1 MNLPIA
7 NKQII
12 FVDSSVQD
20 YQSLIQ
26 GADANAKIVILDDK
40 RSGIEQITHALA
52 GESDIAAVHVV
63 SHGSSGTLNLGTDI
77 FNKELLEKKLEHL
90 QQWGK
95 ALSSKA
101 DFLLYG
107 CNVAAGAIG
116 LAFIHRIAEI
126 TRANVAASSTK
137 IGNIRLGGNWNL
149 DVQIGKIATWL
160 PFQPAA
166 LSAYSGV
173 LATYTVLPGDVSNTG
188 SGLNGGLLWAIN
200 QANSTA
206 ANDIINLASGSTYT
220 LTALNNTTGGNNGLP
235 VILGTSTGGTLTITG
250 NGATITRSG
259 AAPSFRIFNVNS
271 SGNLTLDNL
280 TVSNGLTSAGGS
292 AGGLYLNSGAIATI
306 NNSTFSNNQG
316 LSDGGAI
323 FNGSGQLT
331 INNSTF
337 TANSAQASGAAITM
351 SGGTANISNST
362 FSANTAR
369 NDGGAIITYSG
380 GNTTIVNSTIT
391 NNTADSD
398 ANNTGNGGGVLN
410 VGGSAT
416 TVRNTIIAGNTDSSP
431 TTKNPDVA
439 GTFSDGGGNLIGNNT
454 GSTSFTT
461 STKVGT
467 SGSPL
472 NALLNALANNGGP
485 TQTHS
490 LQAGSPA
497 LDSGINANA
506 SSLTLDQRGTGYSR
520 IVNSTV
526 DIGAYEE
533 QTPDTTAPTAASFTP
548 ADNATSVAVAANLVV
563 TLSEAVQKGTG
574 NIVIK
579 KTDGTVVETIDVTS
593 ANVTVTGSSVTINP
607 TANLV
612 EGTDYYVEIAAG
624 AIKDLAGNNYAGTTG
639 AATWN
644 FSTVADTTPPTAAS
658 FTPADNATNIAVAA
672 DLVVTLS
679 EAVQKGTGNIV
690 IKKVSDNSVVET
702 IDVTSANVTVAGSS
716 VTINP
721 TANLVEGTDYY
732 VEIAAG
738 AIKDL
743 AGNNYAGTTG
753 AATWNFSTVA
763 DTTPPTAASFTP
775 ADNAT
780 NIAVAADLVVTLSE
794 AVQKGTGNIV
804 IKKVSDNSVVETID
818 ITSANV
824 TVTGSSVTINPT
836 ANLVEGTDYYVEIAA
851 GAIKDLAGNNYAG
864 TTGAAT
870 WNFTT
875 VADTTAPTAA
885 SFTPADNATN
895 IAVAADLVVTLS
907 EAVQKG
913 IGNIVIK
920 KVSDNSV
927 VETIDVTS
935 ANVTVTGS
943 TVTVNPTLDL
953 VNGTDYYVEIAAGAI
968 KDLAGNNYAGTTG
981 AATWNFTTAPAA
993 DTTAPTLSSVAPAD
1007 NATGVGV
1014 GADLVISLSEAVA
1027 KGTGNI
1033 VIKKVSDNSVVETID
1048 VTSANVTVSGSTVT
1062 INPTAD
1068 LAPST
1073 EYYVEI
1079 ASGAIKDSAGNNYA
1093 GITGP
1098 TSWNFTTLTASTL
1111 PIPPIPQLTQNGS
1124 ANTNHQGQSFT
1135 ASENGTIS
1143 EIAVY
1148 TGGAFTGNLLIYNSS
1163 NGSGAGGNKGTPTYQ
1178 QSISLPSGMGWKTVK
1193 LDTPYSATSG
1203 QTYSV
1208 IFEGTGTF
1216 SFSNTNPYGGGN
1228 YIFNYGNANA
1238 SNDLAFFINP
1248 PEIDLKGN
1256 GTSIANQD
1264 ITPTTIDGTAFAD
1277 TPVGSPLVRTFS
1289 IENLGSSNLTLSGT
1303 PVVTITG
1310 ANASDFTVKT
1320 LPANTI
1326 SASQATPFEI
1336 TFQPS
1341 AIGTRTARINIS
1353 SNDLDESTYTFTIQ
1367 GNGLDGTAPTASS
1380 FTPADNATNIT
1391 VAADLVV
1398 TLSEAVQKGIGN
1410 IVIKKV
1416 SDNSVVETI
1425 DVTSANVTVTGST
1438 VTVNPTA
1445 DLAPGTDYY
1454 VEIAAGAIKNLGG
1467 NNYAGTTGA
1476 TAWNFSTAA
1485 AVDTTAPTA
1494 TFTPADNAT
1503 SVAVAADLVVTLSE
1517 AVQKGTGN
1525 IVIKKVSDNSV
1536 VETIDVTSTNV
1547 TVSGS
1552 TVTVN
1557 PTADLAQGTDY
1568 YVEIAASAIKDL
1580 AGNNYAGTTG
1590 ATAWNFTTAAVVDT
1604 TAPTATFTPADNAT
1618 SVAVAADLVVTLS
1631 EAVQKGIG
1639 NIVIKKVS
1647 DNSVLE
1653 TIDVTSANVTVSG
1666 STVTVNPTADL
1677 APGTDYYV
1685 EIASGAIKDLAGNN
1699 YAGTTGA
1706 TAWNFTTAA
1715 AVDTTAPTATF
1726 TPADN
1731 ATSVAV
1737 AANLVVNLS
1746 EAVQKG
1752 TGNIVIKK
1760 VSDNSV
1766 VETINVTAA
1775 NVTVSGSTVTVN
1787 PTADL
1792 AQGTGYYV
1800 EIAAGAIK
1808 DLAGN
1813 NYAGTTGATVWNFT
1827 TAAAVD
1833 TTAPTVTLA
1842 SNAGATVKNPFNV
1855 TATFNENV
1863 TGFIA
1868 SDISLTNATV
1878 SGFTGT
1884 GSNYNFTVT
1893 PTGSGIVTVNVPAS
1907 SATDAA
1913 GNNNIAAT
1921 PLTRTFDSRIE
1932 NWSELDAYL
1941 KNNKISVPNVE
1952 KKVLEALVPMV
1963 KPLTAEFKN
1972 NELKLTH
1979 DGSIPFANFGALPLV
1994 AKVATGVTIPLSK
2007 PSLTLS
2013 NLNTSAPTYGLSGI
2027 LNFAD
2032 AKNDGQRNFL
2042 DLINEQLKIKEV
2054 ELKAEVRTGVLPKV
2068 SLSAELST
2076 QNLTLL
2082 KVDPFSIEIAGAKL
2096 SASADTISLPN
2107 FGIVGSF
2114 LIKGYDPFQTT
2125 EPDLTFSGG
2134 LTLDP
2139 KSITGALQLTA
2150 KTPWKN
2156 PFGLPNSEIRNLA
2169 LQVGGTYV
2177 KPWVDNVGFV
2187 GDLKFGNFDIKSAFL
2202 VSSNDPTKFAVELTA
2217 NAPVNLLDLWA
2228 GPVRSYLIKQVG
2240 KEVDFVK
2247 TAESF
2252 LKQTLN
2258 VNIVSVDGPDA
2269 DTNFDPLLKLVP
2281 LETEI
2286 AQTKLTQGLGINGKL
2301 TAWGKEASLSLNA
2314 NPYAQSNPS
2323 LEGFLKIDEIDLGFL
2338 KLTGADGPN
2347 DKTLDF
2353 AVKVSP
2359 TEQYLKGDGK
2369 LEIFGHTVAKA
2380 NVEFTS
2386 TSAKIKDFDLNYG
2399 VVALDINDFSVDIAK
2414 KTASGAGSVKILGRE
2429 VAGAKIKA
2437 DSSGLKVE
2445 GKLDL
2450 FGVLSI
2456 ENALIDIKSPT
2467 DIKIGGTAKIF
2478 GRNLGSA
2485 NISLQN
2491 GKVTVKGLIGYD
2503 IPLVGN
2509 VGANLEITSDGTPN
2523 GSKVKVGYQA
2533 GALKGDYTVSLAP
2546 LRSMEDLFDQVIGGA
2561 LGAVTGVVNDA
2572 INGVV
2577 NGFNSVTS
2585 GVLDTFNK
2593 VGDYLKNAGYEFLDD
2608 VGDFVGIGNPNSGND
2623 GNNEIY
2629 GNDADNWIYGHR
2641 GNDKLVGKGGN
2652 DRIWGGHDG
2661 DLIWAGYGSDQV
2673 YGESGDDE
2681 LHGERGNDELSG
2693 GDNTDVLYGDEDDDK
2708 LDGNSGNDRLSGGSG
2723 KDTLY
2728 GGWDQ
2733 DELYGEDGDDD
2744 LRGQEG
2750 YDNLRGGNGKDTLY
2764 GGQDEDRLYGD
2775 AGNDLLSG
2783 EDGKDELHGSDNE
2796 DTLNGGKDT
2805 DVLYGQQG
2813 KDSLQG
2819 GDGDDVLY
2827 GEDNGKQGQTYYSGS
2842 WNDDTLNGESGKDY
2856 LFGGIGNDILNGG
2869 NDNDALDGGAGDDKF
2884 DGDSGDDYLD
2894 GGQGNDSLDGD
2905 VGNDTLFGKTGND
2918 LLDGYA
2924 GKDYLYGGEGD
2935 DRLYSHE
2942 DDDNLKGEAGN
2953 DYLESGKGKDILDGG
2968 EGNDSL
2974 YGKEDD
2980 DILSGGNGS
2989 NILDGGDGTD
2999 TADYRFSSGSVNAN
3013 LISKKAT
3020 FSGNVDG
3027 LIGIDNIIG
3036 SPQNDT
3042 LVGDDWGN
3050 GNILSGQA
3058 GNDFLDG
3065 QKANDILNGAEGND
3079 ILLGGDD
3086 NDYLVP
3092 GTGNDTIDGGAGND
3106 TLSLTGKKED
3116 YQFAETSTGWR
3127 IVAPNGDVKTVM
3139 GVEDFS
3145 YPVNLEE
3152 AIKNLATNAIA
3163 EVKKVVEKVGEKG
3176 LAFFRGWV
3184 SDGYISSGKVFLDAN
3199 LNGML
3204 DEEESFT
3211 ITRADGSFDLNV
3223 EVEKFDTN
3231 QNGEID
3237 YTEGQF
3243 VLMGGM
3249 DIIGG
3254 VDAATGLSMA
3264 TPLTSILESTTVTP
3278 LTTAIAELVKQG
3290 VDPATAQTAVKAALG
3305 LPAEVDLGS
3314 YDPLEAIAKGD
3325 ANGVSVFGSM
3335 ILVQNTIVQ
3344 TAKFIEGVSET
3355 EVAQLAFSGIGAIA
3369 NQVKGGAAVDLGK
3382 TETILAILQAAI
3394 TKASE
3399 SDPKINPT
3407 QLAASAAAA
3416 AQIMALGNQMVK
3428 DLVASG
3434 RPIKDIAL
3442 DITKLQAVSVG
3453 QIAVGLPELAAG
3465 TVTVEEFLAQNS
3477 KEAILARIEKVKVN
3491 DPTVRPVVET
3501 IDGNSLLVPEEP
3513 TSGEIGT
3520 ETDTETD
3527 TDTGTTPVTP
3537 TPIAP
3542 TPSETASETPT
3553 TSETASETPTP
3564 SETATPTPTTNNLS
3578 DDECICDQITYPNLN
3593 RPNSVEN
3600 TILDASD
3607 IQIGTAQNDEL
3618 LGSDAANI
3626 FEGKSGDDNLY
3637 GGADNDIINGNQG
3650 NDFIAGGKDEDTL
3663 YGDEGSDIVL
3673 GESGNDLIFG
3683 GKGNDFLHGREG
3695 IDIIYGNKDDDFI
3708 DGGKDND
3715 TLYGGKG
3722 NDILLG
3728 SQGDDNLFGQLGS
3741 DTICGGEGNDLI
3753 NGDEGA
3759 DILGGCA
3766 GNDTLFGGADNDTLT
3781 GGKGNDLLDG
3791 GMGNDSLIGGSG
3803 NDIFA
3808 LTTGEGF
3815 DIIADFTLGQDLIG
3829 LSGGLSF
3836 GQLEI
3841 TQNTQGTIIKN
3852 LLTGEQ
3858 LGVMVGVSADAIT
3871 SANFMLV

>member
-26 GADANAKIVILDDK
+26 GIDPAQIVILNENSSAID
-40 RSGIEQITHALA
+40 QITKALA
-52 GESDIAAVHVV
+52 DQKDIEAVHIV
-63 SHGSSGTLNLGTDI
+63 SHGSEGSLKLGADVLND
-77 FNKELLEKKLEHL
+77 NNLENFSAQIK
-90 QQWGK
+90 QWGS
-95 ALSSKA
+95 ALTA
-101 DFLLYG
+101 NGDILLYG
-107 CNVAAGAIG
+107 CDVAAGEVG
-116 LAFIHRIAEI
+116 ENFVKRLSQI
-126 TRANVAASSTK
+126 TGADVAASTNK
-137 IGNIRLGGNWNL
+137 TGNAALGGDWALEVNTGNIETP
-149 DVQIGKIATWL
+149 IA
-160 PFQPAA
+160 FQTQG
-166 LSAYSGV
+166 SQKYDGV
-173 LATYTVLPGDVSNTG
+173 LATFTVTNTNDSGAGSLREAIAQANTQTGADTIVFDPSVFNTSQTIRLNSQLIVDDSVSIQGTGLNLVKISGDANNNGINDNGDVRLFFVNQGTVSFSNLTLHGGRGNGGNGAAGGGGGLGAGGALFINGNGTSLPAQVTINNVTFTQNQAVGGQGGASNGLGGGGGFGGAGG
-188 SGLNGGLLWAIN
+188 SGGYQPGGGGGGGGFSDIGTNGTTGGGTGGGSSFFGNNGGTGGTTSNSGVASNGGFGGGGGGGLSAFN
-200 QANSTA
+200 ANGTNGGQGGDFGGGGAGGASQFSGVSGQGGSGGFGGGGGNAGVA
-206 ANDIINLASGSTYT
+206 ANGSTYG
-220 LTALNNTTGGNNGLP
+220 LGGNGGFGGGGGSGNTGGGL
-235 VILGTSTGGTLTITG
+235 GGSFGG
-250 NGATITRSG
+250 NGY
-259 AAPSFRIFNVNS
+259 
-271 SGNLTLDNL
+271 D
-280 TVSNGLTSAGGS
+280 AGGGGG
-292 AGGLYLNSGAIATI
+292 AGL
-306 NNSTFSNNQG
+306 
-316 LSDGGAI
+316 GGAI
-323 FNGSGQLT
+323 FLRNGSLVLT
-331 INNSTF
+331 NATFNNNSATGGAGGF
-337 TANSAQASGAAITM
+337 SAQPGQGKSGAIFVNAGATVTASGVTYSSNSATNAST
-351 SGGTANISNST
+351 TATDNSN
-362 FSANTAR
+362 
-369 NDGGAIITYSG
+369 TYG
-380 GNTTIVNSTIT
+380 TIT
-391 NNTADSD
+391 
-398 ANNTGNGGGVLN
+398 
-410 VGGSAT
+410 
-416 TVRNTIIAGNTDSSP
+416 
-431 TTKNPDVA
+431 VA
-439 GTFSDGGGNLIGNNT
+439 
-454 GSTSFTT
+454 
-461 STKVGT
+461 
-467 SGSPL
+467 
-472 NALLNALANNGGP
+472 
-485 TQTHS
+485 
-490 LQAGSPA
+490 
-497 LDSGINANA
+497 
-506 SSLTLDQRGTGYSR
+506 
-520 IVNSTV
+520 
-526 DIGAYEE
+526 
-533 QTPDTTAPTAASFTP
+533 DTTAPTAASFTP
-548 ADNATSVAVAANLVV
+548 ADNATNIAVAADLVV
-563 TLSEAVQKGTG
+563 TLSEAVQKGIG

-579 KTDGTVVETIDVTS
+579 KVSDNSVVETIDVTS
-593 ANVTVTGSSVTINP
+593 ANVTVAGSSVTINP

-624 AIKDLAGNNYAGTTG
+624 AIKDLAGNNYAGLVDPT
-639 AATWN
+639 AWN

-702 IDVTSANVTVAGSS
+702 IDVTSANVTVTGSS

-743 AGNNYAGTTG
+743 AGNNYAGLVDPT
-753 AATWNFSTVA
+753 AWNFTTVA

-818 ITSANV
+818 VTSANV
-824 TVTGSSVTINPT
+824 TVIGSSVTINPT

-864 TTGAAT
+864 LVDPTA

-875 VADTTAPTAA
+875 VADTTPPTAA

-907 EAVQKG
+907 EAVQ
-913 IGNIVIK
+913 
-920 KVSDNSV
+920 
-927 VETIDVTS
+927 
-935 ANVTVTGS
+935 
-943 TVTVNPTLDL
+943 
-953 VNGTDYYVEIAAGAI
+953 
-968 KDLAGNNYAGTTG
+968 
-981 AATWNFTTAPAA
+981 
-993 DTTAPTLSSVAPAD
+993 
-1007 NATGVGV
+1007 
-1014 GADLVISLSEAVA
+1014 

-1111 PIPPIPQLTQNGS
+1111 AIPPIPQLTQNGS

-1380 FTPADNATNIT
+1380 FTPADNATNIA

-1398 TLSEAVQKGIGN
+1398 TLSEAAQKGTGN

-1425 DVTSANVTVTGST
+1425 DVTSANVTVSGST

-1445 DLAPGTDYY
+1445 DLAAGTDYY

-1557 PTADLAQGTDY
+1557 PTADLA
-1568 YVEIAASAIKDL
+1568 
-1580 AGNNYAGTTG
+1580 
-1590 ATAWNFTTAAVVDT
+1590 
-1604 TAPTATFTPADNAT
+1604 
-1618 SVAVAADLVVTLS
+1618 
-1631 EAVQKGIG
+1631 
-1639 NIVIKKVS
+1639 
-1647 DNSVLE
+1647 
-1653 TIDVTSANVTVSG
+1653 
-1666 STVTVNPTADL
+1666 
-1677 APGTDYYV
+1677 PGTDYYV

-1737 AANLVVNLS
+1737 AADLVVTLSEAVQKGIGNIVIKKVSDNSVVETIDVTSTNVTVSGSTVTVNPTADLAQGTDYYVEIASGAIKDLAGNNYAGTTGATAWNFSTAAAVDTTAPTAASFTPADNATAVAVGADLVVTLSEAVAKGTGNIVIKKVSDNSVVETIDVTSTNVTVSGSTVTVNPTADLAPGTDYYVEIAAGAIKDLAGNNYAGTTGATAWNFTTAVAADTTAPTATFTPADNATSVAVAADLVVTLS

-1775 NVTVSGSTVTVN
+1775 NVTVTGSTVTVN

-1792 AQGTGYYV
+1792 APGTGYYV
-1800 EIAAGAIK
+1800 EIASGAIK

-1813 NYAGTTGATVWNFT
+1813 NYAGTTGATAWNFT
-1827 TAAAVD
+1827 TAVAADTKVFSIVETGLTKLDEILKKEQESIKLPIIGPFQNLNQDFIGSFKNGLVNALKTGSDLTAEQLQTNLRSSLGTNFNIRVQKNTTNEESTWDIAVGRKYQLGTVNVLKDIGMPALGFNADGNGNANLDYQLNFSLGNSKTFGNYID
-1833 TTAPTVTLA
+1833 TTKTNLTTNLGFGLNDSFKTSAKLGFFPATL
-1842 SNAGATVKNPFNV
+1842 
-1855 TATFNENV
+1855 NENTTEGKRTKIGGTYQLKLNDLDNLGGINDGDRLTEAELNSSYNPQNLSQSTFSTSGDLSLKGRTNV
-1863 TGFIA
+1863 VSKAFPNLVFEMKFGFPKADYVNGKSVSSASIPNVEVNNAKLDFGEFITGIAQPVFTKVDQVLKPFRPVIDFLNADTQIFSKIGLENLFKDIDGNRKRVSVIEMVSTLSSLSGRPISTGFIETIVKL
-1868 SDISLTNATV
+1868 DR
-1878 SGFTGT
+1878 
-1884 GSNYNFTVT
+1884 VT
-1893 PTGSGIVTVNVPAS
+1893 KLVN
-1907 SATDAA
+1907 
-1913 GNNNIAAT
+1913 
-1921 PLTRTFDSRIE
+1921 DSI
-1932 NWSELDAYL
+1932 
-1941 KNNKISVPNVE
+1941 
-1952 KKVLEALVPMV
+1952 
-1963 KPLTAEFKN
+1963 KN
-1972 NELKLTH
+1972 NETILMDLGSFKLDNYNPLKRIEEFEKTSPQAKAIVEIGKEELKKKNPKAAALLTALEVV
-1979 DGSIPFANFGALPLV
+1979 DGLDVPIITKPETAIQLLLGKPDV
-1994 AKVATGVTIPLSK
+1994 PIVTL
-2007 PSLTLS
+2007 
-2013 NLNTSAPTYGLSGI
+2013 NLDN
-2027 LNFAD
+2027 
-2032 AKNDGQRNFL
+2032 L
-2042 DLINEQLKIKEV
+2042 DLDVPINITKPLPPFPPVSVGFEGN
-2054 ELKAEVRTGVLPKV
+2054 LKAK
-2068 SLSAELST
+2068 A
-2076 QNLTLL
+2076 
-2082 KVDPFSIEIAGAKL
+2082 
-2096 SASADTISLPN
+2096 
-2107 FGIVGSF
+2107 
-2114 LIKGYDPFQTT
+2114 
-2125 EPDLTFSGG
+2125 
-2134 LTLDP
+2134 
-2139 KSITGALQLTA
+2139 
-2150 KTPWKN
+2150 
-2156 PFGLPNSEIRNLA
+2156 
-2169 LQVGGTYV
+2169 
-2177 KPWVDNVGFV
+2177 
-2187 GDLKFGNFDIKSAFL
+2187 DLKFGYDTYGLQQWKGTNYASDKIQLLRDGFYVSDRKNADGTGQDVPELTISANIAAKAGPDIKVADFYIL
-2202 VSSNDPTKFAVELTA
+2202 
-2217 NAPVNLLDLWA
+2217 
-2228 GPVRSYLIKQVG
+2228 GGIKG
-2240 KEVDFVK
+2240 
-2247 TAESF
+2247 
-2252 LKQTLN
+2252 N
-2258 VNIVSVDGPDA
+2258 VNVDLRDVGEREGRSDGKLRASEIDTVLNTAQPWNIINSVSGTINGSLDIRATAGIGPLKTTLYQNNLA
-2269 DTNFDPLLKLVP
+2269 TFPLAKFGWETGNSTAPQGTSKSPSLFNVFVP
-2281 LETEI
+2281 TPVLPKSFTVGGF
-2286 AQTKLTQGLGINGKL
+2286 AKAFGQTKLSYSPAYRALNLAVAITDNPFFKKILPAPILEPINKLANTGRDVVGSVLTLPLNVISQGP
-2301 TAWGKEASLSLNA
+2301 KEA
-2314 NPYAQSNPS
+2314 
-2323 LEGFLKIDEIDLGFL
+2323 
-2338 KLTGADGPN
+2338 
-2347 DKTLDF
+2347 
-2353 AVKVSP
+2353 
-2359 TEQYLKGDGK
+2359 
-2369 LEIFGHTVAKA
+2369 
-2380 NVEFTS
+2380 
-2386 TSAKIKDFDLNYG
+2386 IKDTVQSVEKG
-2399 VVALDINDFSVDIAK
+2399 VK
-2414 KTASGAGSVKILGRE
+2414 E
-2429 VAGAKIKA
+2429 V
-2437 DSSGLKVE
+2437 
-2445 GKLDL
+2445 
-2450 FGVLSI
+2450 
-2456 ENALIDIKSPT
+2456 
-2467 DIKIGGTAKIF
+2467 
-2478 GRNLGSA
+2478 
-2485 NISLQN
+2485 
-2491 GKVTVKGLIGYD
+2491 
-2503 IPLVGN
+2503 
-2509 VGANLEITSDGTPN
+2509 
-2523 GSKVKVGYQA
+2523 VKVG
-2533 GALKGDYTVSLAP
+2533 KS
-2546 LRSMEDLFDQVIGGA
+2546 IGKAIGKFFNSE
-2561 LGAVTGVVNDA
+2561 VTGAEVFFDA
-2572 INGVV
+2572 NFNG
-2577 NGFNSVTS
+2577 
-2585 GVLDTFNK
+2585 
-2593 VGDYLKNAGYEFLDD
+2593 
-2608 VGDFVGIGNPNSGND
+2608 
-2623 GNNEIY
+2623 
-2629 GNDADNWIYGHR
+2629 
-2641 GNDKLVGKGGN
+2641 
-2652 DRIWGGHDG
+2652 
-2661 DLIWAGYGSDQV
+2661 
-2673 YGESGDDE
+2673 
-2681 LHGERGNDELSG
+2681 
-2693 GDNTDVLYGDEDDDK
+2693 
-2708 LDGNSGNDRLSGGSG
+2708 
-2723 KDTLY
+2723 
-2728 GGWDQ
+2728 
-2733 DELYGEDGDDD
+2733 
-2744 LRGQEG
+2744 
-2750 YDNLRGGNGKDTLY
+2750 
-2764 GGQDEDRLYGD
+2764 
-2775 AGNDLLSG
+2775 
-2783 EDGKDELHGSDNE
+2783 
-2796 DTLNGGKDT
+2796 
-2805 DVLYGQQG
+2805 
-2813 KDSLQG
+2813 
-2819 GDGDDVLY
+2819 
-2827 GEDNGKQGQTYYSGS
+2827 
-2842 WNDDTLNGESGKDY
+2842 
-2856 LFGGIGNDILNGG
+2856 
-2869 NDNDALDGGAGDDKF
+2869 
-2884 DGDSGDDYLD
+2884 
-2894 GGQGNDSLDGD
+2894 
-2905 VGNDTLFGKTGND
+2905 
-2918 LLDGYA
+2918 
-2924 GKDYLYGGEGD
+2924 
-2935 DRLYSHE
+2935 
-2942 DDDNLKGEAGN
+2942 
-2953 DYLESGKGKDILDGG
+2953 ILD
-2968 EGNDSL
+2968 
-2974 YGKEDD
+2974 
-2980 DILSGGNGS
+2980 
-2989 NILDGGDGTD
+2989 
-2999 TADYRFSSGSVNAN
+2999 
-3013 LISKKAT
+3013 
-3020 FSGNVDG
+3020 
-3027 LIGIDNIIG
+3027 
-3036 SPQNDT
+3036 P
-3042 LVGDDWGN
+3042 
-3050 GNILSGQA
+3050 
-3058 GNDFLDG
+3058 
-3065 QKANDILNGAEGND
+3065 
-3079 ILLGGDD
+3079 
-3086 NDYLVP
+3086 
-3092 GTGNDTIDGGAGND
+3092 
-3106 TLSLTGKKED
+3106 
-3116 YQFAETSTGWR
+3116 
-3127 IVAPNGDVKTVM
+3127 
-3139 GVEDFS
+3139 
-3145 YPVNLEE
+3145 
-3152 AIKNLATNAIA
+3152 
-3163 EVKKVVEKVGEKG
+3163 
-3176 LAFFRGWV
+3176 
-3184 SDGYISSGKVFLDAN
+3184 
-3199 LNGML
+3199 
-3204 DEEESFT
+3204 DEPFT
-3211 ITRADGSFDLNV
+3211 ITNADGTYDLDIFVPN
-3223 EVEKFDTN
+3223 FDTN
-3231 QNGEID
+3231 QSGFLDPE
-3237 YTEGQF
+3237 EGR
-3243 VLMGGM
+3243 VVG
-3249 DIIGG
+3249 IGG
-3254 VDAATGLSMA
+3254 INTATNLPLE
-3264 TPLTSILESTTVTP
+3264 TPLFASEGTTITP
-3278 LTTAIAELVKQG
+3278 LTTLVSELERKGMDAEE
-3290 VDPATAQTAVKAALG
+3290 AQAKVQAALG
-3305 LPAEVDLGS
+3305 IPADVDLGN
-3314 YDPLEAIAKGD
+3314 YDAIEAMRDNELTGLIIYSPHVQVQVAIVLVTNLFASASNLSKVEIATKVIGELSKVVEPGTPVNLSD
-3325 ANGVSVFGSM
+3325 QALLQKLIESVAQS
-3335 ILVQNTIVQ
+3335 VQ
-3344 TAKFIEGVSET
+3344 KP
-3355 EVAQLAFSGIGAIA
+3355 EVASLAGNVAKIIAAGNQRISDIAASNISIAEAALRLAQVEKAMLAEVAKDLQQVGAGTKNIEEALAENTDAALDKMIA
-3369 NQVKGGAAVDLGK
+3369 EANVESPLTVKNVQYGSEDS
-3382 TETILAILQAAI
+3382 TET
-3394 TKASE
+3394 
-3399 SDPKINPT
+3399 
-3407 QLAASAAAA
+3407 
-3416 AQIMALGNQMVK
+3416 G
-3428 DLVASG
+3428 
-3434 RPIKDIAL
+3434 
-3442 DITKLQAVSVG
+3442 
-3453 QIAVGLPELAAG
+3453 
-3465 TVTVEEFLAQNS
+3465 
-3477 KEAILARIEKVKVN
+3477 
-3491 DPTVRPVVET
+3491 
-3501 IDGNSLLVPEEP
+3501 
-3513 TSGEIGT
+3513 
-3520 ETDTETD
+3520 

-3753 NGDEGA
+3753 NGNEGA

-3808 LTTGEGF
+3808 LKAGEGF